1 MVWLD
6 RNGDGVRDEE
16 EPGLSGATIHLS
28 ASDELTRSATTPAD
42 GIYYFA
48 FLSPGIYQV
57 REENPPGTRFSS
69 TPDEAMVGLASN
81 TEAVVDFGDWNGW
94 PHWLPMILHE

>member
-6 RNGDGVRDEE
+6 RNGDGVRDEG
-16 EPGLSGATIHLS
+16 EPGLPDAVIHVS
-28 ASDELTRSATTPAD
+28 ANSEVTRSVTTPED

-48 FLSPGIYQV
+48 FLSPGTYRV
-57 REENPPGTRFSS
+57 REENPPRTRFSS
-69 TPDEAMVGLASN
+69 TPNEAIVGLASN